1 MAENRRTDG
10 LLPTHIGII
19 MDGNGRW
26 AQKRGL
32 PRSAGHKQG
41 ARVFRNIVRYCR
53 EIGIGYLTVYAFS
66 TENWKRPQSEIDAIM
81 DLLRDYLDELER
93 HGDEQQG
100 VLRFIGDMEPL
111 AEDLRLRIAEVQER
125 TAGREG
131 IVVNIALNY
140 GGRAEIVHAVQQA
153 VRLSR
158 QGSLAEEA
166 VDEALVDSLMYT
178 VGQPPVDL
186 DRAPQRGAADLP
198 TSCSGREPMRNLSL
212 WMCFGR
218 ISHQAIWI
226 GPLQNFSSAA
236 GVLEG
241 FHLEAENHHSLC
253 RPMRAGCGAG

>member
-53 EIGIGYLTVYAFS
+53 EIGIRYLTVYAFS

-93 HGDEQQG
+93 HSDEQQG

-111 AEDLRLRIAEVQER
+111 AEDLRLRIAEVQGR

-158 QGSLAEEA
+158 QGSLTEEA

-178 VGQPPVDL
+178 AGQPPVDL
-186 DRAPQRGAADLP
+186 IVRP
-198 TSCSGREPMRNLSL
+198 SGEQ
-212 WMCFGR
+212 R
-218 ISHQAIWI
+218 ISNFLLWQGAYAELVFMDVLWPDFTPGDLDQAIAEFRRRSRRFGGI
-226 GPLQNFSSAA
+226 SS
-236 GVLEG
+236 
-241 FHLEAENHHSLC
+241 
-253 RPMRAGCGAG
+253 

>member
-53 EIGIGYLTVYAFS
+53 EIGIRYLTVYAFS

-186 DRAPQRGAADLP
+186 IVRPSGEQRISNFLLWQGAYAELVFMDVLWPDFTPGDLDRAIAEFRRR
-198 TSCSGREPMRNLSL
+198 SRR
-212 WMCFGR
+212 FGG
-218 ISHQAIWI
+218 IS
-226 GPLQNFSSAA
+226 S
-236 GVLEG
+236 
-241 FHLEAENHHSLC
+241 
-253 RPMRAGCGAG
+253 

>member
-53 EIGIGYLTVYAFS
+53 QIGIGYLTVYAFS

-166 VDEALVDSLMYT
+166 VDEVLVDSLMYT

-186 DRAPQRGAADLP
+186 IVRPSGEQRISNFLLWQGAYAELVFMDVLWPDFTPGDLDRAIAEFRRR
-198 TSCSGREPMRNLSL
+198 SRR
-212 WMCFGR
+212 FGG
-218 ISHQAIWI
+218 IS
-226 GPLQNFSSAA
+226 S
-236 GVLEG
+236 
-241 FHLEAENHHSLC
+241 
-253 RPMRAGCGAG
+253 

>member
-166 VDEALVDSLMYT
+166 VDETLVDSLMYT
-178 VGQPPVDL
+178 AGQPPVDL
-186 DRAPQRGAADLP
+186 IVRPSGEQRISNFLLWQGAYAELVFMDVLWPDFTPGDLDRAIAEFRRR
-198 TSCSGREPMRNLSL
+198 SRR
-212 WMCFGR
+212 FGG
-218 ISHQAIWI
+218 IS
-226 GPLQNFSSAA
+226 S
-236 GVLEG
+236 
-241 FHLEAENHHSLC
+241 
-253 RPMRAGCGAG
+253 

>member
-81 DLLRDYLDELER
+81 DLLRNYLDELER

-186 DRAPQRGAADLP
+186 IVRP
-198 TSCSGREPMRNLSL
+198 SGEQ
-212 WMCFGR
+212 R
-218 ISHQAIWI
+218 ISNFLLWQGAYAELVFMDVLWPDFTPGDLDQAIAEFRRRSRRFGGI
-226 GPLQNFSSAA
+226 SS
-236 GVLEG
+236 
-241 FHLEAENHHSLC
+241 
-253 RPMRAGCGAG
+253 